1 MSKIFYIIED
11 DDFFFALMSE
21 MLKDFKAELYRF
33 KSFDELQA
41 AALFHKPDL
50 AIVDYFLADN
60 FSKTENGLVATDFLK
75 KQFPNLKIIVL
86 SAQIQPEIT
95 YDFIFKYR
103 VDAYINK
110 DKNALILLHEKISKL
125 LF

>member
-11 DDFFFALMSE
+11 DDLFFALMSN
-21 MLKDFKAELYRF
+21 MLSDFKAQLFRF
-33 KSFDELQA
+33 KSFDELKA
-41 AALFHKPDL
+41 SALLHKPDL

-75 KQFPNLKIIVL
+75 KKFPDLKIIVL
-86 SAQIQPEIT
+86 SGQIQPEIT

-110 DKNALILLHEKISKL
+110 DKNALILLMEKIEKL
-125 LF
+125 FF